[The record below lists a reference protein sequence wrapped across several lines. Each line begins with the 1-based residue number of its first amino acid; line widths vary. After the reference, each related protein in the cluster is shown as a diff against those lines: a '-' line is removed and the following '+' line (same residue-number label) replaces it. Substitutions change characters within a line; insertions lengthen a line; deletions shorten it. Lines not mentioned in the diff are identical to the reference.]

1 MSRGRGIAQLII
13 HMSHLTPVGWGYFA
27 CSVLCSALVYQS
39 SKKVIPFWI
48 RKQAVHSYPSF
59 EWIVIPQYGVSLSFA
74 LFLTASFFL
83 GYFCDSNDREDDIAF
98 FMAMSFVFFLICSV
112 PSFCKLFRPKCFMC
126 NNGAFFIS
134 RFAPLG
140 LYKRITIQKDSIV
153 ETMEGKDK
161 DVPVV
166 RFQYNG
172 GKKCKLRLL
181 EYSMEGQKILSQML
195 GLQKG
200 NI

>member
-1 MSRGRGIAQLII
+1 MSRGKGIAQLII

-39 SKKVIPFWI
+39 SKKIIPFWI

-74 LFLTASFFL
+74 LFFIASFFL
-83 GYFCDSNDREDDIAF
+83 GYFCDTSDSEDDVGF
-98 FMAMSFVFFLICSV
+98 FMFISCCFFLLFSV
-112 PSFCKLFRPKCFMC
+112 PSFCTLLRLKCFMC
-126 NNGAFFIS
+126 NNGSFFIS

-140 LYKRITIQKDSIV
+140 LYKRISIDKDSIV
-153 ETMEGKDK
+153 ETMEGKNNNE
-161 DVPVV
+161 PVV
-166 RFQYNG
+166 EFQYDE
-172 GKKCKLRLL
+172 GKKCKLKLK
-181 EYSMEGQKILSQML
+181 EYSMEGQELLLQML
-195 GLQKG
+195 DLQKG